1 VETAGRRIRRL
12 RIERGLRQQDLA
24 GPGVCVA
31 HVCAVETGTRKA
43 ALETLRVIAARLGV
57 IPELLEKGRS
67 ETVTDELAAAAL
79 ARSDGALWIVL
90 TREGSTFTWQEA
102 GERLQLERR
111 GENITEGLL
120 ALAALSD
127 ELARLEAA
135 EARARERRREIVRER
150 RAPE

>member
-1 VETAGRRIRRL
+1 MDTVGRRIRRL
-12 RIERGLRQQDLA
+12 RIERGLRQRDLT
-24 GPGVCVA
+24 GPGVCAA
-31 HVCAVETGTRKA
+31 HVCAVETGKRQAT
-43 ALETLRVIAARLGV
+43 LETLRVIAARLGV

-90 TREGSTFTWQEA
+90 TRAGSTFTWQEA
-102 GERLQLERR
+102 GERLQLERI

-120 ALAALSD
+120 ALTALGD

-135 EARARERRREIVRER
+135 ETDARERRQEIVRER
-150 RAPE
+150 RAPD

>member
-1 VETAGRRIRRL
+1 VETVGRRIRRL
-12 RIERGLRQQDLA
+12 RLERGLRQQDLS

-31 HVCAVETGTRKA
+31 HVCAVETGKRKA
-43 ALETLRVIAARLGV
+43 ALATLRVIAARLDV

-67 ETVTDELAAAAL
+67 QTVTDELAAAAL

-102 GERLQLERR
+102 GERCQLERT

-135 EARARERRREIVRER
+135 ETHARERRQELARER